1 MRTGALLSEAPDL
14 KEIIVDPVMSKQD
27 SIDKY
32 LGAHPSVSDYD
43 VLYESP
49 AIVKTSSGQIVGI
62 VVDSATKNTKTAF
75 EVLSK
80 AVGPT
85 RNRQLAAAGH
95 TSYVKKKDG
104 TMSKTTQLP
113 THLAPLSSIVGY
125 MDRYARTP
133 YARPCSWN
141 RDNAE
146 EWQKVIPFV
155 RSVADCYRKYAPE
168 KWSVQRAHA
177 LQVPPEWIISDT
189 PFSTIT
195 LNKNFSI
202 NYHQDAGDLA
212 EGLGVMAHLCVGS
225 YTGGELV
232 LPRYRVAFKLKNRDV
247 AMFDSHDV
255 HGVVPLGGAWGR
267 FSRFTFVFY
276 LREKLLRCGTSEHEI
291 KRGKRSRS
299 IGSLYDPDELLLEKD
314 RRKRAH
320 ILAPTLLADQ

>member
-1 MRTGALLSEAPDL
+1 LLPPEQQL
-14 KEIIVDPVMSKQD
+14 KEVIIDPVMTKQD

-32 LGAHPSVSDYD
+32 LGGHPTEEDYD
-43 VLYESP
+43 AVYESP
-49 AIVKTSSGQIVGI
+49 VIIKTSSGGIVGI
-62 VVDSATKNTKTAF
+62 VVDNATKNTKTAF

-85 RNRQLAAAGH
+85 RNRQIAAAGH

-146 EWQKVIPFV
+146 EWRKVIPFV
-155 RSVADCYRKYAPE
+155 RSVAECYKKYAPE

-177 LQVPPEWIISDT
+177 LQVPPEWVIADT

-212 EGLGVMAHLCVGS
+212 EGLGVMAHLSIGN
-225 YTGGELV
+225 YHGGELV

-247 AMFDSHDV
+247 AMFDSHEV
-255 HGVVPLGGAWGR
+255 HGVVPLGGGWGR

-276 LREKLLRCGTSEHEI
+276 LREKLLRCGTAEHEI
-291 KRGKRSRS
+291 NRGKRSRH
-299 IGSLYDPDELLLEKD
+299 IGHLYDEEELVMEKH
-314 RRKRAH
+314 RRERAH
-320 ILAPTLLADQ
+320 KLAPTLLQ